1 MNTQPKDQDLLI
13 LLILLVD
20 PTVITAELL
29 KWLTE

>member
-1 MNTQPKDQDLLI
+1 MSTQPKDQDLLI